1 MIAVFTKYDQFRRDV
16 KMKLAYR
23 SGRNPSV
30 GDVNDEAAKI
40 FQEQYLDVIKGS
52 SPRYVRLESKV
63 QCYISH
69 FMIYTFYLAEMH
81 KVGESCSV
89 LIMETAS
96 ALSLEV
102 VTLMLLAV
110 QRGNLEMSVKMAVKR
125 YVIFEMTWMDKNFIG
140 FRANIDD
147 DRMTMF
153 KSSIEY
159 LPHLWVCFTV

>member
-1 MIAVFTKYDQFRRDV
+1 MT
-16 KMKLAYR
+16 
-23 SGRNPSV
+23 
-30 GDVNDEAAKI
+30 
-40 FQEQYLDVIKGS
+40 
-52 SPRYVRLESKV
+52 
-63 QCYISH
+63 
-69 FMIYTFYLAEMH
+69 YTFYLAEMH

-140 FRANIDD
+140 FRANIDG
-147 DRMTMF
+147 DRMSMF